1 MKNKQ
6 HSKKSSHKLSDH
18 FSKKDFVC
26 KESGKLKI
34 SLGLI
39 GALELIRSKANQRI
53 NIIKGF
59 ESLESAEKKGKAKRN
74 HHTTGIAADITIN
87 NFSSVEVF
95 KLAEEIPEIKGIGL
109 NVDEDY
115 VHIDTRKAPERSLWI
130 EKNDDEIELT
140 DDNKNQWGL

>member
-1 MKNKQ
+1 MKHKRR
-6 HSKKSSHKLSDH
+6 SKRSSHKLSDH
-18 FSKKDFVC
+18 FSKRDFTC

-59 ESLESAEKKGKAKRN
+59 ESLETAEKKGKAKRN
-74 HHTTGIAADITIN
+74 HHTTGIAADITID
-87 NFSSVEVF
+87 NFSAIETF
-95 KLAEEIPEIKGIGL
+95 KLAEEIPEIMGIGL
-109 NVDEDY
+109 NIDENY
-115 VHIDTRKAPERSLWI
+115 VHIDTRKATERSIWV

-140 DDNKNQWGL
+140 ESNKSDWGL

>member
-1 MKNKQ
+1 MRP
-6 HSKKSSHKLSDH
+6 KKRKKRTSHKLSDH
-18 FSKKDFVC
+18 FSKRDFVC
-26 KESGKLKI
+26 EESGKLRI

-59 ESLESAEKKGKAKRN
+59 ESLEVAEKKGKAKRN
-74 HHTTGIAADITIN
+74 HHTTGIAADITID
-87 NFSSVEVF
+87 NFTSIETF
-95 KLAEEIPEIKGIGL
+95 KLAEEIPEIMGIGL
-109 NVDEDY
+109 NVDDDY

-140 DDNKNQWGL
+140 DENKQEWGL